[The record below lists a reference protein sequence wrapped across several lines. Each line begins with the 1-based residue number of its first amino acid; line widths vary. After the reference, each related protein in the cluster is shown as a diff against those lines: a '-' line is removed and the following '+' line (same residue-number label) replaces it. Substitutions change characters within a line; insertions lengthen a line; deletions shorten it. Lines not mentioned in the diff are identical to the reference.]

1 MSIKRLGVLTL
12 GRRLLLAAALLLFLY
27 AALGVAFH
35 VAWKGAQAACR
46 EAPAARGEFVEPE
59 AFGGGLALMFDVTF
73 WPVYAYWN
81 TYHFGSPL
89 GRQCGR

>member
-1 MSIKRLGVLTL
+1 MTRLDVPAL
-12 GRRLLLAAALLLFLY
+12 GRRLLIAAAILLLLY

-46 EAPAARGEFVEPE
+46 EAQAARGEFVEPE
-59 AFGGGLALMFDVTF
+59 VFGSGLGLMFDVTF

-89 GRQCGR
+89 GRQCER

>member
-1 MSIKRLGVLTL
+1 MQMSRKIGSKMLLVLAI
-12 GRRLLLAAALLLFLY
+12 LLLLY

-46 EAPAARGEFVEPE
+46 EAQAARGEFVEPE
-59 AFGGGLALMFDVTF
+59 VFGGLGLMFDVTF

-89 GRQCGR
+89 GRQCGE

>member
-1 MSIKRLGVLTL
+1 MIRKIGSKILLVLAI
-12 GRRLLLAAALLLFLY
+12 LLLLY

-46 EAPAARGEFVEPE
+46 EAQAARGEFVEPE
-59 AFGGGLALMFDVTF
+59 VFGGGLGLLFDVAF

-89 GRQCGR
+89 ERACE

>member
-1 MSIKRLGVLTL
+1 MIRKIGSKILLVLAI
-12 GRRLLLAAALLLFLY
+12 LLLLY

-46 EAPAARGEFVEPE
+46 EAQAARGEFVEPE
-59 AFGGGLALMFDVTF
+59 VFGGGLGLLFDVAF

-81 TYHFGSPL
+81 AYLFGSPL
-89 GRQCGR
+89 ERACE